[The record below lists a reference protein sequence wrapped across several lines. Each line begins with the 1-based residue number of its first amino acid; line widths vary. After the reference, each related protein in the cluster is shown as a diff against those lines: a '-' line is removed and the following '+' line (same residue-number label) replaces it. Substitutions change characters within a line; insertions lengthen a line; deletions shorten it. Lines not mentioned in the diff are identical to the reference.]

1 MTFLFDIGKV
11 LLDFDFESSLRPLL
25 PADEPDPDARL
36 HRVLGDKDAF
46 ERGDI
51 PLDDYLA
58 HAERELGP
66 GADRDAFVAAW
77 RGIFTPNA
85 PMWETVARLRADGHR
100 LFWFS
105 NINPI
110 HAPWLFEAYE
120 VFRHFDGGTCSYQV
134 GLIKPEPAIY
144 RHVIEAHGLVPEE
157 TLYIDDLE
165 ANAEAGIASGFR
177 THRYDLSDHA
187 AFEAWLATELSGS

>member
-11 LLDFDFESSLRPLL
+11 LLDFDFETSLRPLL
-25 PADEPDPDARL
+25 PPDEPDPDARL
-36 HRVLGDKDAF
+36 RRVLGDKDAF

-66 GADRDAFVAAW
+66 GADREAFIAAW

-85 PMWETVARLRADGHR
+85 PMWDTVARLRAGGHR
-100 LFWFS
+100 MLWFS

-144 RHVIEAHGLVPEE
+144 RHVVESHGLVPAE

-165 ANAEAGIASGFR
+165 ANAAAGVAAGFH
-177 THRYDLSDHA
+177 THRYDIRDHA
-187 AFEAWLATELSGS
+187 AFEAWLDAELSRG